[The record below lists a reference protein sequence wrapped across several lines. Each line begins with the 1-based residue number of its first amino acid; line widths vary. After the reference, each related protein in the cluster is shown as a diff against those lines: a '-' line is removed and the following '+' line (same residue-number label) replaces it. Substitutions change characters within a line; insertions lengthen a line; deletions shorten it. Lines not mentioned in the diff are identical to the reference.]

1 MPDMRKK
8 ARPNQGEN
16 ISTQNQEPRRGHAQ
30 LKYNKEIAEQF
41 GIEPGADPPRELV
54 KVASIPVPPDVDEPE
69 APALWKTVDAGTEDR
84 LVLVLKEEM
93 DELEVRL
100 ARFGVAFTGS
110 QKQDV
115 VDYTMSR
122 LMGYGGGGAIARRQ

>member
-1 MPDMRKK
+1 LKRKP
-8 ARPNQGEN
+8 A
-16 ISTQNQEPRRGHAQ
+16 EPERRGHAP

-69 APALWKTVDAGTEDR
+69 APARGKTTVDAGPEDR